1 MCLMIRIIS
10 KDVDEIR
17 NTTIGVG
24 DTNPQ
29 TPHPLPPSSFTLL
42 HPECEILSSCNIHFG
57 MNFAT
62 IVADYFVHV

>member
-1 MCLMIRIIS
+1 MCLMIKIIS

-24 DTNPQ
+24 DIN
-29 TPHPLPPSSFTLL
+29 PHPPPPPSFTLL
-42 HPECEILSSCNIHFG
+42 HPECEILSTCNIHFG